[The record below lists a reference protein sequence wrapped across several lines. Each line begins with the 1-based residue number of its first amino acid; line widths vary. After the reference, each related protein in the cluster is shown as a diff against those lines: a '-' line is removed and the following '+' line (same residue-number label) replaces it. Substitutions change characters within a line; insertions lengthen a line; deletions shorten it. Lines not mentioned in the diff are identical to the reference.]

1 MLLKTGMKVRVN
13 VPTDEQ
19 GAERLLKFNGLVT
32 EITDIKR
39 VKVVDGLGR
48 ANRYSMYELKW
59 CTTLEGRPYY
69 FVKEWLEVPKG
80 GSDGH
85 NESV

>member
-19 GAERLLKFNGLVT
+19 GAERLLKFNGLLT

-48 ANRYSMYELKW
+48 ANRYSMY
-59 CTTLEGRPYY
+59 
-69 FVKEWLEVPKG
+69 
-80 GSDGH
+80 
-85 NESV
+85 